1 MCEKNSDNCIFI
13 MLLCPQL
20 YVAVIPYIKA
30 TKVPFSSTKKKT
42 PQNTTLIL
50 WVRFLSFLSSE
61 RCLGKTITASGYAKE
76 AS

>member
-42 PQNTTLIL
+42 SKNYTD
-50 WVRFLSFLSSE
+50 S
-61 RCLGKTITASGYAKE
+61 LGEIFEFSVL
-76 AS
+76 

>member
-30 TKVPFSSTKKKT
+30 TKVPFSSTKKKNPSKNYT
-42 PQNTTLIL
+42 D
-50 WVRFLSFLSSE
+50 S
-61 RCLGKTITASGYAKE
+61 LGEIFEFSVL
-76 AS
+76 